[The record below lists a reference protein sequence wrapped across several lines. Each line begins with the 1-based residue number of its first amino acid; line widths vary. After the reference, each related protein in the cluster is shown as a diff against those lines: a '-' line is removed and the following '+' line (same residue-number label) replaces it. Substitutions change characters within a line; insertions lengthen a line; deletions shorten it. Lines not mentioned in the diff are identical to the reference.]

1 MRSVRCLRIK
11 LHWAA
16 AMTYRVNEIFTTI
29 QGEGFWTGRVAVFC
43 RFSGCNLW
51 TGIEEDRATAI
62 CTFCDTDFADFKEYS
77 LQELVSEITGR
88 WPGGGHPMVV
98 FTGGEPT
105 LQLNAELVN
114 TLRQQGWY
122 VAVETNGT
130 KPIRFGVDWVCVS
143 PKTPTIRVHCDELK
157 LVFPQ
162 QLSPEMFNTVD
173 ADYYWLSPM
182 DGPLLKE
189 NMAAAFAYVLGHPQ
203 WRLNIQTHKVLG
215 VR

>member
-1 MRSVRCLRIK
+1 
-11 LHWAA
+11 
-16 AMTYRVNEIFTTI
+16 MTYRVNEIFTTI

-51 TGIEEDRATAI
+51 TGIEADRASAI
-62 CTFCDTDFADFKEYS
+62 CTFCDTDFVNFKEYS
-77 LQELVSEITGR
+77 LQELISEITGC

-105 LQLNAELVN
+105 LQLNADLVK

-130 KPIRFGVDWVCVS
+130 KPIPFWVDWVCVS
-143 PKTPTIRVHCDELK
+143 PKTPTIRVDCDELK

-189 NMAAAFAYVLGHPQ
+189 NMAAAFAYVLRHPQ